1 MLENLLK
8 QMAFVQEADKMKGI
22 LRANMMLDLSRREDD
37 AQHSWHIALMALVM
51 AEYADPAVNIDHALR
66 MLLIHDMVEID
77 AGDTYAYD
85 ESAQTDKSMR
95 EQKAAD
101 RIFGL
106 LPKVQQVA
114 FRALWEE
121 FEDCQTPTSQY
132 ANAIDRL
139 QPLWG
144 NFWIGGKVWEEN
156 NITMDKVLKR
166 NEITK
171 QAMPQIWK
179 EIEAMLLEAQQK
191 GYLI

>member
-8 QMAFVQEADKMKGI
+8 QMAFIQEADKMKGI

-51 AEYADPAVNIDHALR
+51 AEYADPAVDIDHALR

-85 ESAQTDKSMR
+85 EAAQTDKSDR

-106 LPKVQQVA
+106 LPETQQVA

-144 NFWIGGKVWEEN
+144 NFWVGGTVWEEN
-156 NITMDKVLKR
+156 NITMEKVLKR

-171 QAMPQIWK
+171 QAMPQIWD
-179 EIEAMLLEAQQK
+179 EIEAMLIEAQMR
-191 GYLI
+191 GYLR